1 MQDQKGHFSVN
12 NSKNSYQSS
21 LNSKILI
28 VKNLTKRFGKRIA
41 VNSISFSILKGQC
54 LAILGPNGAGKTT
67 TIHML
72 VGVVEKSSGTIEI
85 FNLFVPEHLKQIK
98 KRVGVVPQVDN
109 LDPDLTVIENLLIY
123 ASYFNINKRTA
134 LKRAD
139 ELLHFFALSKR
150 KNEVISNLSGGQ
162 RRRII
167 LARALINKPE
177 LLILDEPTIGLD
189 PQARLLIWER
199 LERLKAKGTTM
210 LLTSHYMEEVS
221 RLSDNLIIL
230 NKGKIIVEGNA
241 QRLIDT
247 LIGPEVFELELS
259 PNIKIE
265 MLLDRF
271 SQCDIAVDRSPQ
283 RLYIYPKDRQR
294 AVVVE
299 KIIKEFPNWIRRP
312 SNLEDVFL
320 RLTGRKLRD
329 Q

>member
-1 MQDQKGHFSVN
+1 MQYQEGENLYKDN
-12 NSKNSYQSS
+12 NI
-21 LNSKILI
+21 ILT

-72 VGVVEKSSGTIEI
+72 VGVVEKTSGTIEI
-85 FNLFVPEHLKQIK
+85 FNHFVPDDLKKIK
-98 KRVGVVPQVDN
+98 KKVGVVPQVDN
-109 LDPDLTVIENLLIY
+109 LDPDLTVIENLVIY
-123 ASYFNINKRTA
+123 ASYFNIKKKIA
-134 LKRAD
+134 LERAY
-139 ELLHFFALSKR
+139 ELLHFFALYKR

-199 LERLKAKGTTM
+199 LERLKARGTTM

-230 NKGKIIVEGNA
+230 NRGKIIVQGNA
-241 QRLIDT
+241 EKLIEEI
-247 LIGPEVFELELS
+247 IGPEVFELELS
-259 PNIKIE
+259 SEIKIE
-265 MLLDRF
+265 NLLEKF

-283 RLYIYPKDRQR
+283 RLYIYPKDNKR
-294 AVVVE
+294 AKVVE
-299 KIIKEFPNWIRRP
+299 KIIKEFPKWIRRP